1 MALVYEVATLRS
13 KIVAAC
19 RASFT
24 PHRGACERGWTQQE
38 AGACALTK
46 WRTSLHGST
55 FKIAVTNGVAL
66 IVRVDCGT
74 PAVIRRMDPHSSPTI
89 TRTPYFMHIFASAK
103 SQEGRVPSQSK
114 RPVEKRSVPV
124 WH

>member
-46 WRTSLHGST
+46 WGTSLSWIHLQNEGGIPEEPPNS
-55 FKIAVTNGVAL
+55 
-66 IVRVDCGT
+66 
-74 PAVIRRMDPHSSPTI
+74 PSRMEMP
-89 TRTPYFMHIFASAK
+89 
-103 SQEGRVPSQSK
+103 
-114 RPVEKRSVPV
+114 
-124 WH
+124 

>member
-13 KIVAAC
+13 KIVAAAC

-55 FKIAVTNGVAL
+55 FKMKEGFPKNLQT
-66 IVRVDCGT
+66 
-74 PAVIRRMDPHSSPTI
+74 RRHEWSCLNC
-89 TRTPYFMHIFASAK
+89 AS
-103 SQEGRVPSQSK
+103 
-114 RPVEKRSVPV
+114 
-124 WH
+124 